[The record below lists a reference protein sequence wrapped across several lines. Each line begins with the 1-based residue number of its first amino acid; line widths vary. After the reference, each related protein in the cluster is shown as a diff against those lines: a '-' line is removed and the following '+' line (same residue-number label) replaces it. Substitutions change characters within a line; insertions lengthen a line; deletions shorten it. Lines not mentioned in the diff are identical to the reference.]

1 MAFAAGLV
9 GPVLI
14 LGGVLPALRA
24 ARMTPMDAL
33 RR

>member
-1 MAFAAGLV
+1 
-9 GPVLI
+9 VLI
-14 LGGVLPALRA
+14 LGGVMPALRA